1 MEGASKLRNLIALF
15 MLVSGVCLRIGNA
28 KLIAHLLFYWL
39 SLATDHNLSR
49 TASLEE
55 GRT

>member
-1 MEGASKLRNLIALF
+1 MEGTNKLRNLVVLF
-15 MLVSGVCLRIGNA
+15 VLVSEVCLGIGNA
-28 KLIAHLLFYWL
+28 KPIVHLLFYWL